1 MSAGGTG
8 LFKLGNLGKINAEGL
23 CELSFFIAGS
33 TGLLRLAEG
42 NPFRAK
48 GLGGMPFLCF

>member
-1 MSAGGTG
+1 MSGGGGG
-8 LFKLGNLGKINAEGL
+8 LFDLGNPGKINAGGL
-23 CELSFFIAGS
+23 CKLAFCKVGS

-42 NPFRAK
+42 SPFRAK